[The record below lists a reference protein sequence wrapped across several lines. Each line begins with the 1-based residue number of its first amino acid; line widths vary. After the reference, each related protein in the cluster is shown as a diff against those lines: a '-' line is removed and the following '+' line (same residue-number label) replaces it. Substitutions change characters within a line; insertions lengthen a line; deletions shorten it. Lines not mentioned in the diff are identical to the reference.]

1 MKFAIASLLI
11 AATLVSATAV
21 EQNQACS
28 ANYVPLA
35 GADNNVVV
43 VTKVITVTAGA
54 KRPASSVK
62 PTTIHSNGKV
72 VITEVK
78 TVTAGG
84 KNEAAAGNG
93 VVTPASQAPVAT
105 DVPSSQ
111 AAEIPVAQNSPTAA
125 ASPPAAASPAASP
138 PVAASVPA
146 KASSS
151 SPPAASPPP
160 AQTAQASS
168 PAQTQPAASQ
178 APQPTQP
185 AASQAPQPTQPAA
198 SQAPQPTSGNTGGN
212 TGSDSF
218 TGDGTFFSPG
228 LGSCGLTNSDSDLIA
243 AIPAPQYGTNA
254 NPNNAEVCGK
264 CALVKGPKGQVK
276 VKITDRCPVCKTGDL
291 DLSPSAFQQ
300 IGDFDAGRIPI
311 SWSFVAC

>member
-1 MKFAIASLLI
+1 MKFTIASLLI
-11 AATLVSATAV
+11 AATLASATSV
-21 EQNQACS
+21 EQNQAC
-28 ANYVPLA
+28 AADYVRHA

-43 VTKVITVTAGA
+43 VTETLTVTAGA
-54 KRPASSVK
+54 KPPTSSIK
-62 PTTIHSNGKV
+62 PTTMHSSGKL
-72 VITEVK
+72 VINEVK

-84 KNEAAAGNG
+84 NNEAAAAGSP
-93 VVTPASQAPVAT
+93 TPASQAPAPT
-105 DVPSSQ
+105 SQ
-111 AAEIPVAQNSPTAA
+111 AADIPVAQNSPAAVPPTA
-125 ASPPAAASPAASP
+125 ASPPAAAS
-138 PVAASVPA
+138 VPA
-146 KASSS
+146 KASPS
-151 SPPAASPPP
+151 SPPAVAPAP
-160 AQTAQASS
+160 AQT
-168 PAQTQPAASQ
+168 PAASQ
-178 APQPTQP
+178 APQPS
-185 AASQAPQPTQPAA
+185 APAA
-198 SQAPQPTSGNTGGN
+198 SQAPQPTSGNPGGN
-212 TGSDSF
+212 TGGSTGGDSF

>member
-1 MKFAIASLLI
+1 MKFTIASLLI
-11 AATLVSATAV
+11 AATLASATSV
-21 EQNQACS
+21 EQNQAC
-28 ANYVPLA
+28 AADYVRHA

-43 VTKVITVTAGA
+43 VTETLTVTAGA
-54 KRPASSVK
+54 KPPTSSIK
-62 PTTIHSNGKV
+62 PTTMHSSGKL
-72 VITEVK
+72 VINEVK

-84 KNEAAAGNG
+84 NNEAAAAGSP
-93 VVTPASQAPVAT
+93 TPASQAPAPT
-105 DVPSSQ
+105 SQ
-111 AAEIPVAQNSPTAA
+111 AAEIPVAQNSPAA
-125 ASPPAAASPAASP
+125 VPPAAASSPA
-138 PVAASVPA
+138 AASVPA

-151 SPPAASPPP
+151 APPAVAPAP
-160 AQTAQASS
+160 AQT
-168 PAQTQPAASQ
+168 PAASQ
-178 APQPTQP
+178 APQPSAP
-185 AASQAPQPTQPAA
+185 AASQAPQPSAPAA
-198 SQAPQPTSGNTGGN
+198 SQAPQPTSGNPGGNAGGSTAGSTGG
-212 TGSDSF
+212 DSF

>member
-1 MKFAIASLLI
+1 MKFTIASLLI

-43 VTKVITVTAGA
+43 VTEVITVTAGA

-125 ASPPAAASPAASP
+125 ASSPAAASPAVSP
-138 PVAASVPA
+138 PAAASVSA

-160 AQTAQASS
+160 AQTAQASP

-185 AASQAPQPTQPAA
+185 AASQAPQQ
-198 SQAPQPTSGNTGGN
+198 TSGNTGGN
-212 TGSDSF
+212 TGGDSF

>member
-1 MKFAIASLLI
+1 MKFTIASLLI
-11 AATLVSATAV
+11 AATLASATSV
-21 EQNQACS
+21 EQNQAC
-28 ANYVPLA
+28 AADYVRHA

-43 VTKVITVTAGA
+43 VTETLTVTAGA
-54 KRPASSVK
+54 KPPTSSIK
-62 PTTIHSNGKV
+62 PTTMHSSGKL
-72 VITEVK
+72 VINEVK

-84 KNEAAAGNG
+84 NNEAAVAGSP
-93 VVTPASQAPVAT
+93 TPVSQAPA
-105 DVPSSQ
+105 PSKAPTSQ
-111 AAEIPVAQNSPTAA
+111 AADIPVAQNSPAAVPPSA
-125 ASPPAAASPAASP
+125 ASPPAAAS
-138 PVAASVPA
+138 VPA
-146 KASSS
+146 KASPS
-151 SPPAASPPP
+151 SPPAVAPAP
-160 AQTAQASS
+160 AQT
-168 PAQTQPAASQ
+168 PAASQ
-178 APQPTQP
+178 APQPS
-185 AASQAPQPTQPAA
+185 APAA
-198 SQAPQPTSGNTGGN
+198 SQAPQPTSGNPGGN
-212 TGSDSF
+212 TGGSTGGDSF

-311 SWSFVAC
+311 SWSFVTC

>member
-125 ASPPAAASPAASP
+125 ASPPATASPPAAASPAASP

-160 AQTAQASS
+160 AQTAQASP
-168 PAQTQPAASQ
+168 PAQ
-178 APQPTQP
+178 TQP